1 MPPAHRLLPV
11 ALVLILLGG
20 SGSAVAATRD
30 KALSAP
36 SKLGPYVRYAD
47 VTKNKSGPGQ
57 KLVKRYATWSQKT
70 AAVIS
75 AAYGGAPAVMERYSD
90 QNFATLLALYA
101 VRAPSPKPWTTY
113 VDPVF
118 LGVVRPLTETLTFG
132 DVTCLVQN
140 AQTPRGQKPAK
151 DSVITIRCQRSDSH
165 LTVMVDAQGVLQH
178 SPQGVAALVDDA
190 WSSLQ

>member
-1 MPPAHRLLPV
+1 MPLARRLLPL

-20 SGSAVAATRD
+20 SGGAVAATRD
-30 KALSAP
+30 KALTAP
-36 SKLGPYVRYAD
+36 SKLGQLVRFAA

-70 AAVIS
+70 AAIIS

-90 QNFATLLALYA
+90 QTFATMAVLYA
-101 VRAPSPKPWTTY
+101 VRAPSPKLWTAYT
-113 VDPVF
+113 DPVF
-118 LGVVRPLTETLTFG
+118 YGVVRPLMETQTFG
-132 DVTCLVQN
+132 AVTCLVQN

-151 DSVITIRCQRSDSH
+151 DSMITLRCQRSDAH
-165 LTVMVDAQGVLQH
+165 LTVIVEAQGAVQR
-178 SPQGVAALVDDA
+178 SPSGVAALVDDA